1 MKGKKRFSFLVLL
14 VFIIL
19 GSIRLASAANIPK
32 EAKIHNQLG
41 NDYCD
46 KGEFEKGVEEYEK
59 AVDLYPFYSDG
70 LYNLCMT
77 YYLDLKDYG
86 KAVYYMKQF
95 LEIETETADAK
106 QVKKWLGD
114 AEQKAAALKSTIP
127 DRVKEVK
134 RVKKIKEEKV
144 PSQKIL
150 KTAKPPAPKPEPPAS
165 VASSAKEVPTSP
177 IPKTK
182 GIASLKKEKAFGVIS
197 PQEQAREYKQ
207 KGNDYNRMGKSEE
220 AVEYY
225 LKALELYPE
234 YTDALYNIAKTYD
247 FDIKDYNK
255 AIHYYK
261 QFLKYESPSS
271 RDAAQAKVW
280 LGRLERVYAKQ
291 KEEAASK
298 PATVPKIE
306 VASVPVALPK
316 TALTPATKKVAVT
329 PYKVVPTSPVKKM
342 TKSAPPMVKKMT
354 KHTPAGGGEKLAG
367 FYIKDLLPLRPVEPK
382 KSAQMKKVTSQRVS
396 QSAAP
401 KKEVLAPPPAP
412 VVSPGKEAVV
422 ASLSQKSSGSG
433 QVADNRQI
441 VIETV
446 IPRNLMGTKWA
457 SLSMQ
462 RMQQE
467 IVKVL
472 AENKVKSPQK
482 LAELYSSK
490 IQSDILS
497 SGEKVSSFRLE
508 GKELSDLPYVNIL
521 TQTEKRNL
529 EREKWELIRTRKSP
543 TRLREVLT
551 TLRKGYK
558 IER

>member
-46 KGEFEKGVEEYEK
+46 KGEFEKGVEQYEK
-59 AVDLYPFYSDG
+59 AVDIYPSYTDG

-86 KAVYYMKQF
+86 KAVYNMKRF

-114 AEQKAAALKSTIP
+114 AEQKVAALKSTTP
-127 DRVKEVK
+127 HRVKETK
-134 RVKKIKEEKV
+134 RVKKIKEGKRL
-144 PSQKIL
+144 SQKIL
-150 KTAKPPAPKPEPPAS
+150 KTAKPPAS
-165 VASSAKEVPTSP
+165 VASAVKEVPITP

-182 GIASLKKEKAFGVIS
+182 GIASLKKERAFGVIS

-225 LKALELYPE
+225 LKSLELYPE

-261 QFLKYESPSS
+261 QFLKYETPSS

-291 KEEAASK
+291 KEEAESK
-298 PATVPKIE
+298 PATVPKTE
-306 VASVPVALPK
+306 VASVPVAPPK
-316 TALTPATKKVAVT
+316 AALTPVTKKVARD
-329 PYKVVPTSPVKKM
+329 KVVPTSPVKKM
-342 TKSAPPMVKKMT
+342 TKS
-354 KHTPAGGGEKLAG
+354 TPAAGGEKLAG
-367 FYIKDLLPLRPVEPK
+367 FYIKDLLPLTPAEPR
-382 KSAQMKKVTSQRVS
+382 KSAQMKKVISKRVR

-401 KKEVLAPPPAP
+401 KKEVLAP
-412 VVSPGKEAVV
+412 VSPGKEAVV
-422 ASLSQKSSGSG
+422 ASLSQKSSRSG

-457 SLSMQ
+457 SLGMQ

-467 IVKVL
+467 IVNVL
-472 AENKVKSPQK
+472 VENKVKSPQK

-497 SGEKVSSFRLE
+497 TGEKVSSFRLQ

-543 TRLREVLT
+543 ARLREVLT
-551 TLRKGYK
+551 TLRKGYR

>member
-59 AVDLYPFYSDG
+59 AVDIYSSYTDG

-86 KAVYYMKQF
+86 KAVYNMKRF
-95 LEIETETADAK
+95 LKIETETADAK

-114 AEQKAAALKSTIP
+114 AEQKLAALKSTTP
-127 DRVKEVK
+127 DRVKETK
-134 RVKKIKEEKV
+134 RVKKIKEGKRL
-144 PSQKIL
+144 SQKIL
-150 KTAKPPAPKPEPPAS
+150 KTAKPPAS
-165 VASSAKEVPTSP
+165 VASAVKEVPTTP

-182 GIASLKKEKAFGVIS
+182 GIASLKKERAFGVIS

-225 LKALELYPE
+225 LKSLELYPE

-261 QFLKYESPSS
+261 QFLKYEPPSS

-291 KEEAASK
+291 KEEAESK

-306 VASVPVALPK
+306 VASVPVAPPK
-316 TALTPATKKVAVT
+316 AALTPATKKVA
-329 PYKVVPTSPVKKM
+329 PDKVVPTSPVKKM
-342 TKSAPPMVKKMT
+342 TKSTPPSVKKMA
-354 KHTPAGGGEKLAG
+354 KSAPAAGGEKLAG
-367 FYIKDLLPLRPVEPK
+367 FYIKDLLPLTPAKPK
-382 KSAQMKKVTSQRVS
+382 KSAQMKKVISKRVS

-401 KKEVLAPPPAP
+401 KKEVLAP
-412 VVSPGKEAVV
+412 VSPGKEAVV

-472 AENKVKSPQK
+472 VENKVKSPQK

-543 TRLREVLT
+543 ARLREVLT